1 MSGLGTRLWLY
12 GAALATGSA
21 FSILFTGETY
31 DGADGG
37 FGSLSVVAIV
47 AGHKALL
54 PFLLA
59 ACVAALV
66 GSAGRWRFVLLFPA
80 IVAYTLVAVYGRDL
94 FAVSGWQGLFRLVE
108 GDVYNAANTM
118 YAQPIPYDLAP
129 GLFVVLLPLVMIL
142 VAFATS
148 ATLYE
153 KSPVIS
159 VAVLGLT
166 IGVLSTISFEDGA
179 GFFFAVFLVC
189 AVGLLLSSGGAEDPG
204 RPAVV
209 AGAVVVAL

>member
-1 MSGLGTRLWLY
+1 MRGLGTRLWLY

-37 FGSLSVVAIV
+37 FGALSVVTVI

-54 PFLLA
+54 PLLLA
-59 ACVAALV
+59 AAVAALV
-66 GSAGRWRFVLLFPA
+66 GSAGRWRFVLLLPA
-80 IVAYTLVAVYGRDL
+80 IAAYTLVAVYGTDL
-94 FAVSGWQGLFRLVE
+94 FSVSGWRGFVRVIWDDIY
-108 GDVYNAANTM
+108 GAANTM
-118 YAQPIPYDLAP
+118 YVQPIPYDLAP
-129 GLFVVLLPLVMIL
+129 GLFVVLVPLVMIL

-153 KSPVIS
+153 ESPVIS

-179 GFFFAVFLVC
+179 GPFFAAFLVC
-189 AVGLLLSSGGAEDPG
+189 AVGLFLSRAGLDPMVLAAPRSWVG
-204 RPAVV
+204 
-209 AGAVVVAL
+209 LS